1 MILDKDHCRL
11 WMVIKFQFGEII
23 EKEFD
28 ELYDILSIFY
38 GDMVYDFTH

>member
-1 MILDKDHCRL
+1 MIML
-11 WMVIKFQFGEII
+11 QII
-23 EKEFD
+23 EKEFH